1 MKKSMI
7 LMAAFAM
14 ISLSMS
20 AQGQRQRLTEEE
32 IAKLRAEQVQK
43 QADRLAKDLE
53 LKDDAKAAFVATYT
67 EYQDALAKVR
77 MVSREEGRE
86 EADAD
91 RDNKKEKNLS
101 DEEATKRLEEVFAR
115 QEEQIEQSKKALEV
129 TREYYAKFKETLT
142 PQQLL
147 KVFSQQQRGGRG
159 GRGGEGG
166 QGGPMGGGQG
176 GPMGGGPMGGGPM
189 GGGDF

>member
-1 MKKSMI
+1 MKKLMI

-14 ISLSMS
+14 FSLSMS

-32 IAKLRAEQVQK
+32 MAKLRSEQIQK
-43 QADRLAKDLE
+43 QADRLAKDLD
-53 LKDDAKAAFVATYT
+53 LKDDAKANFVATYT

-77 MVSREEGRE
+77 SVARDENRE
-86 EADAD
+86 EASEE
-91 RDNKKEKNLS
+91 RNNRKEKDLT
-101 DEEATKRLEEVFAR
+101 DEEATKRVEEVFAR

-147 KVFSQQQRGGRG
+147 KVFSQQQRGGQQRG
-159 GRGGEGG
+159 QRGQGGEGNPMGG
-166 QGGPMGGGQG
+166 QGGPMGGMG
-176 GPMGGGPMGGGPM
+176 GPMGGG
-189 GGGDF
+189 GDF